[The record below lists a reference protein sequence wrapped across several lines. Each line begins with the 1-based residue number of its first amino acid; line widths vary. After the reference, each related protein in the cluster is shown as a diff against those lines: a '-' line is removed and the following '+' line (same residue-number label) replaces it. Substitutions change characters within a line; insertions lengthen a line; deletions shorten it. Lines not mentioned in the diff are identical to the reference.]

1 MANRLLTILW
11 PTLLLAG
18 AAHGQSIQP
27 RFELVRQ
34 VQWSPDGLAE
44 TIESGGGGLL
54 LTAKPKARKR
64 FVPAI
69 AVGPD
74 GGLWIHTKD
83 QLGRAAPDGYTRV
96 ALDAFDANVQA
107 IAPLKDGVVALG
119 SKGRENVLARLGLD
133 GQAAWRRTGPFDAD
147 AADPAALKGVLRRL
161 GVDGDG
167 TVYLYATRQAG
178 VVAKVDPAG
187 GATASAVTLAEF
199 RSPSAWVLGGT
210 LYRAQTE
217 GKETVWIRRPVAGG
231 DDARV
236 EPEGALAG
244 ALVGATPL
252 PDGGALVQ
260 PRAAL
265 VRMGPDGQPA
275 GTVSLAGIVRDAE
288 GGLYVGLS
296 TDKGLVVT
304 RWRDGK
310 PGDAVVLGGLA
321 AHARLAA
328 AGPDGYKVIAGR
340 SSLKAGTLFEFDA
353 AGGQTASG
361 SLEGKGEELLGFEG
375 RIDTGQRVVG
385 PDGAIYLPGVDP
397 RGAYIVKMSL
407 P

>member
-18 AAHGQSIQP
+18 AAHGQSLQA

-34 VQWSPDGLAE
+34 VPWSADGLAE

-64 FVPAI
+64 FVPNI

-74 GGLWIHTKD
+74 GALWIHTRD
-83 QLGRAAPDGYTRV
+83 QLGRAEPGGYTRV
-96 ALDAFDANVQA
+96 ALDAFDATVHA
-107 IAPLKDGVVALG
+107 IAPLADGVVVLG
-119 SKGRENVLARLGLD
+119 GSGRENVLARLGLD
-133 GQAAWRRTGPFDAD
+133 GKAAWRNAGPFDAES
-147 AADPAALKGVLRRL
+147 ADPATLKGVLRRV

-178 VVAKVDPAG
+178 VVAKVDPAS
-187 GATASAVTLAEF
+187 GAATPALTLDDF
-199 RSPSAWVLGGT
+199 RSPSAWVVGGT

-217 GKETVWIRRPVAGG
+217 GKDTVWVKRPIAGG
-231 DDARV
+231 GDTRV
-236 EPEGALAG
+236 EPESTLAG
-244 ALVGATPL
+244 ALAGATPL

-260 PRAAL
+260 PRSAL

-275 GTVSLAGIVRDAE
+275 GTVPLAGVVRGAD
-288 GGLYVGLS
+288 GGLYVGIQ

-304 RWRDGK
+304 RWDNGTPGK
-310 PGDAVVLGGLA
+310 AVVLAGLPDN
-321 AHARLAA
+321 ARLAA
-328 AGPDGYKVIAGR
+328 AGADGFKIIAGR
-340 SSLKAGTLFEFDA
+340 SSLKAGTLIEFDA
-353 AGGQTASG
+353 AGTQTATG
-361 SLEGKGEELLGFEG
+361 SLEGKGDDVLAFEG
-375 RIDTGQRVVG
+375 RVDTGGRVVG
-385 PDGAIYLPGVDP
+385 ADGAVYLPGVDP
-397 RGAYIVKMSL
+397 RGAYIVRVGL